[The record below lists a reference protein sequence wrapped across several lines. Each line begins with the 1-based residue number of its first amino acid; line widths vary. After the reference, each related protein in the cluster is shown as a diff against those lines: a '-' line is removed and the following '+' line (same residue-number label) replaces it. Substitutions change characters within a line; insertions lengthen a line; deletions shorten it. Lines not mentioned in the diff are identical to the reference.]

1 MGLRESRF
9 GTAALALALVGCAT
23 SKSPA
28 AGTTL
33 ASSGALD
40 YYPLSSGW
48 GWAYEIEREGG
59 SVLALYSVAER
70 RAGVAVVKHGEE
82 RIEYAVLPDG
92 IARRDGNLPGDYILR
107 SPVRAGD
114 TWPVADGTAT
124 LAEAGKTVTLPSGV
138 FRDCAI
144 VEEVRRDP
152 NRVTRTTYCRDAG
165 PVEIEMRVFNPAR
178 QSYDVFVHARI
189 MNVSRPEETAPPN

>member
-23 SKSPA
+23 SKPPA
-28 AGTTL
+28 AGTTP

-92 IARRDGNLPGDYILR
+92 IARRDGNLPGDYILK

-114 TWPVADGTAT
+114 TCRWPTAQ
-124 LAEAGKTVTLPSGV
+124 P
-138 FRDCAI
+138 RWP
-144 VEEVRRDP
+144 R
-152 NRVTRTTYCRDAG
+152 
-165 PVEIEMRVFNPAR
+165 PAR
-178 QSYDVFVHARI
+178 
-189 MNVSRPEETAPPN
+189 P

>member
-23 SKSPA
+23 SKPPA
-28 AGTTL
+28 AGTTP

-59 SVLALYSVAER
+59 NVLALYSVAER

-92 IARRDGNLPGDYILR
+92 IARRDGNLPGDYILK

-138 FRDCAI
+138 FR
-144 VEEVRRDP
+144 
-152 NRVTRTTYCRDAG
+152 
-165 PVEIEMRVFNPAR
+165 
-178 QSYDVFVHARI
+178 
-189 MNVSRPEETAPPN
+189 